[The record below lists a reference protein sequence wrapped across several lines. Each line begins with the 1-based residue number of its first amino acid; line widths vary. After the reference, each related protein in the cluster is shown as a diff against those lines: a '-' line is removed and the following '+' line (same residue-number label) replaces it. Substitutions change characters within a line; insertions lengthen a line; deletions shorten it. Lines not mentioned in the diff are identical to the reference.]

1 MVNSKISEPVST
13 KKKTIN
19 VKGVHIENGE
29 IVDDDGSIIGRL
41 QDELGD
47 TEFSFKITVPVTEEG
62 CE

>member
-47 TEFSFKITVPVTEEG
+47 TEFSFKITVPVTEESG
-62 CE
+62 E